1 MEIRLFESSVEGGNA
16 NELEKVIGSSK
27 KSFLFFL
34 RVGVRGTGSA
44 RDTDEVPVKRHG
56 SCGVWS
62 ASNGP

>member
-1 MEIRLFESSVEGGNA
+1 MEIRLVSRPVRGGNA
-16 NELEKVIGSSK
+16 NELEKVIGSSE

-34 RVGVRGTGSA
+34 RVLIRGTGSA